1 MAGEEEEEEAG
12 GGRITFYF
20 YCPPPPPPHGRRSS
34 GIPFHSIPPPPS
46 YHPGGDPLS
55 PQSLLRLT
63 NESMRIVM
71 VTIIGV
77 LFGFFIGISFPS
89 VSITKLHFPSSFVS
103 YIEDRNSG
111 LTTQALL
118 NHAWTSARNARENS
132 SEPSSNTT
140 LKIYVPTNPKG
151 AERLAPAIVVP
162 ETDFH
167 LRRLWGEPSED
178 LPFKPKYLV
187 TFTVGYAQKE
197 NINRAVKKFSDNFAI
212 LLFHYDGRV
221 SEWDEFEW
229 SKRAIHISAKKQTK
243 WWYAKRFLHPDI
255 VAAYEYIF
263 IWDEDLGVEHFNAE
277 EYIKLVKK
285 YHLEISQPGL
295 EPDRGLTW
303 QMTKRRGDREVHNFV
318 EIMAPVFSRDAWR
331 CVWHMIQN
339 DLVHGWGLDF
349 ALRKCVEPAHE
360 KIGVVDSQWI
370 VHQVVPSL
378 GNQGKSENGRPAWE
392 GVRARCRKEWGMF
405 QTRMAEAEKAYYKMR
420 GITPPNSTLLLSSS
434 SPPPFFRF
442 PRRFL
447 SLTATPYPLYYD
459 LILYRPSYPKPPRSS
474 ADDDHHHRHTPPG
487 DEQLDRAKRRY
498 LRKRRSRLL
507 PDPDAS
513 NAKASS
519 SSSSESVEL
528 KPEVVDFP
536 RLHAREEAL
545 YFHDAFALPWE
556 KDKHYRMLYRLE
568 KKYFPDQSLD
578 NAFVAADASPH
589 SSDAA
594 DKGLVFFDDN
604 DNYKDDEVEVKKKKK
619 DGDDRGEVLERKVED
634 FFRSLKKGPGHG
646 EPNLKAKKKN
656 EQDHPQVRREV
667 EEWPQ
672 PHLASRRTELPP
684 RWNGPTGTVVL
695 IDKPKGWTSFTV
707 CGKLRR
713 LVNVQKVGHAGTL
726 DPMATGLLIVCVGKA
741 TKVVDRYQGMV
752 KGYSGVFRLGE
763 ATSTWDADSPVI
775 QREPWEHIKDE
786 DIRKAAASFMGEIW
800 QVPPMFSAIKVG
812 GEKMYDKARRGET
825 VELSPRRIS
834 IHRFDIER
842 SLEDSCA
849 HLTALRRD
857 SIGDFS
863 VNDAWSFP
871 ELEEQITKGYL

>member
-1 MAGEEEEEEAG
+1 MGKLAAV
-12 GGRITFYF
+12 GR
-20 YCPPPPPPHGRRSS
+20 
-34 GIPFHSIPPPPS
+34 SI
-46 YHPGGDPLS
+46 
-55 PQSLLRLT
+55 LRFT

-132 SEPSSNTT
+132 SEPSSSTT
-140 LKIYVPTNPKG
+140 FKIYVPTNPKG
-151 AERLAPAIVVP
+151 AERLAPGIVVP
-162 ETDFH
+162 ESDFH

-197 NINRAVKKFSDNFAI
+197 NINKAVKKFSDNFAI
-212 LLFHYDGRV
+212 LLFHYDDRV

-229 SKRAIHISAKKQTK
+229 SKRAIHISARKQTK

-285 YHLEISQPGL
+285 YRLDISQPGL

-303 QMTKRRGDREVHNFV
+303 QMTKRRGDREVHKVTEERPGWCSDPHLPPCAAFV

-378 GNQGKSENGRPAWE
+378 GNQG
-392 GVRARCRKEWGMF
+392 
-405 QTRMAEAEKAYYKMR
+405 
-420 GITPPNSTLLLSSS
+420 
-434 SPPPFFRF
+434 
-442 PRRFL
+442 
-447 SLTATPYPLYYD
+447 
-459 LILYRPSYPKPPRSS
+459 
-474 ADDDHHHRHTPPG
+474 
-487 DEQLDRAKRRY
+487 
-498 LRKRRSRLL
+498 
-507 PDPDAS
+507 
-513 NAKASS
+513 
-519 SSSSESVEL
+519 
-528 KPEVVDFP
+528 
-536 RLHAREEAL
+536 
-545 YFHDAFALPWE
+545 
-556 KDKHYRMLYRLE
+556 
-568 KKYFPDQSLD
+568 
-578 NAFVAADASPH
+578 
-589 SSDAA
+589 
-594 DKGLVFFDDN
+594 LVFFDD
-604 DNYKDDEVEVKKKKK
+604 DKKDDEGEVKKKG
-619 DGDDRGEVLERKVED
+619 GDDKGEVLERKVED
-634 FFRSLKKGPGHG
+634 FFRSLKKGPGQG
-646 EPNLKAKKKN
+646 EAKAKKK
-656 EQDHPQVRREV
+656 EAEPPQVKP

-672 PHLASRRTELPP
+672 PYLASRTTELPP

-741 TKVVDRYQGMV
+741 TKVVDRYQAMV

-786 DIRKAAASFMGEIW
+786 HIRKAAASFMGEIW

-812 GEKMYDKARRGET
+812 GEKMYDKARRGES

-834 IHRFDIER
+834 IYSFDIER
-842 SLEDSCA
+842 SLEDRQNLIFRVTCSKGTYIRSLCADLGKALGSCA

-857 SIGDFS
+857 SIGDYS
-863 VNDAWSFP
+863 VNDAWSFS